1 MALTDEQEAQLRTEL
16 TTTATERDTIRG
28 ELTTLRTE
36 REQLVTKYA
45 DYDQIK
51 AGHEQAA
58 AKLKDLDAL
67 KLERDKFA
75 GEVDK
80 YIRRDRE
87 SAIVS
92 GLVEK
97 MPGLSAFEAA
107 AAITKLH
114 EEKVVDRYG
123 EKAADEVGK
132 AVEALKT
139 RAPNFATRPALV
151 GGGGSHNKQSPATTQ
166 AARSLIG

>member
-1 MALTDEQEAQLRTEL
+1 MALTDEQEVQLRAEL
-16 TTTATERDTIRG
+16 TNATTERDAIRG
-28 ELTTLRTE
+28 ERDAFRAE
-36 REQLVTKYA
+36 REQLATKVA

-51 AGHEQAA
+51 IGHEQAT
-58 AKLKDLDAL
+58 AKLKELDAL

-75 GEVDK
+75 GEIDNYV
-80 YIRRDRE
+80 RRDRE
-87 SAIVS
+87 GAIVR

-97 MPGLSAFEAA
+97 MPGLSTFEAA
-107 AAITKLH
+107 AAVTKLH

-123 EKAADEVGK
+123 EKAEVEVGK

-151 GGGGSHNKQSPATTQ
+151 GGGGSHNKQAPATTQ
-166 AARSLIG
+166 TARSLIG